1 MIGSRLRSA
10 RVERGHSQQSMA
22 DLLGI
27 TRAAYARYENE
38 TSEPSF
44 ANLKKLCSTLDVSSD
59 WLLDTGHTAKIE
71 TTKDALVSVMALQ
84 EAGASVSSGLL
95 TIDVDLSEIGKDELS
110 QQVPVV
116 LLVLE
121 DHDLYGSVRILN
133 IMEDAIDSS
142 ETPEERFLNE
152 EAFARYL
159 EGQLQHLADK
169 KLSIP
174 ISPNLAEKILKQV
187 KNIHFKD

>member
-1 MIGSRLRSA
+1 ML
-10 RVERGHSQQSMA
+10 H
-22 DLLGI
+22 DK
-27 TRAAYARYENE
+27 
-38 TSEPSF
+38 
-44 ANLKKLCSTLDVSSD
+44 LKKIREENGLTQVQMAELVGISPSSYNFYETGRQIPRVDVVQRICEHFNLSAD
-59 WLLDTGHTAKIE
+59 ALLDTGRSFKIE
-71 TTKDALVSVMALQ
+71 TLKDTLQSVRALL

-95 TIDVDLSEIGKDELS
+95 TVDVDLSEIGKDELS

-142 ETPEERFLNE
+142 ETSEERSLNE